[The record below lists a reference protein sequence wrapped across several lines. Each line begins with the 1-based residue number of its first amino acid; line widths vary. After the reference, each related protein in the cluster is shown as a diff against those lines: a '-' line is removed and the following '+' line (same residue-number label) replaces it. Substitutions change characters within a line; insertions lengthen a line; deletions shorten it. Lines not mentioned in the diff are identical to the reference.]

1 MPALQLV
8 TVSNVTATPAVV
20 LTAAIT
26 VTVAIAAIVV
36 IANAKWLLPPPLGRQ
51 FFIIRVTEGHK

>member
-1 MPALQLV
+1 MSALQLV
-8 TVSNVTATPAVV
+8 TVSNVTAIPAVA

-36 IANAKWLLPPPLGRQ
+36 IANANWLLPSRLGRQ